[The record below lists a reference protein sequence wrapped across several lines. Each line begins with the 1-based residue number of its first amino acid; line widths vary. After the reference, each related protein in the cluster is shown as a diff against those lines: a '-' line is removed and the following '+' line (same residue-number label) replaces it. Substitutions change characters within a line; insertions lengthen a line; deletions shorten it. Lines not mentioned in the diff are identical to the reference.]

1 MMAAL
6 VLQWWVWLSLAAV
19 LGIVEVLLPGFVFL
33 GFSIG
38 AVTMGLLLATGI
50 VTLSPAW
57 SLLLFALLSLAGYLL
72 LRLALGK
79 SRGDVRVVTKDVNDN

>member
-1 MMAAL
+1 MMAVL
-6 VLQWWVWLSLAAV
+6 VSQWWVWLSLAAV